1 MALAEG
7 DFIRLESL
15 NDDEKDEYPHGWNLA
30 MDQYIGKI
38 TKIISIIPCMDGSF
52 DEEDEYYLE
61 CDNGRFMWSSI
72 HLTKVE
78 PQKVQIF

>member
-7 DFIRLESL
+7 DFIRLEPL
-15 NDDEKDEYPHGWNLA
+15 DDDEKDEYPHGWDLA

-52 DEEDEYYLE
+52 DE
-61 CDNGRFMWSSI
+61 
-72 HLTKVE
+72 
-78 PQKVQIF
+78 

>member
-1 MALAEG
+1 
-7 DFIRLESL
+7 
-15 NDDEKDEYPHGWNLA
+15 

-61 CDNGRFMWSSI
+61 CDNGHFMWSSI

-78 PQKVQIF
+78 PQKVQLF